1 MGSFIKKNW
10 WKGLAII
17 LLSYTILFS
26 FLVPLAPGIKELS
39 PSSLA
44 VGDNEIKLTGYN
56 TDFKNNIDKV
66 SISLEYNNKTLACAT
81 DISLVN
87 SNQLSFNVYIP
98 QDLPSKN
105 IHLRV
110 STTNY
115 SILEPEIVRVYD
127 ANKVVKDEYSIC
139 SPLAY
144 KSSRNINIPNRLLLN
159 ETIRNLMLHVPMWFA
174 MMLIMGVGFVYSL
187 KYLRS
192 FDLKNDLVAQE
203 AVNISLLF
211 AFLGLVTGSIWA
223 KFTWSDHTELF
234 SLTGWWANDVKLNG
248 AAITTLIYLAYR
260 ILRNAIKDEHQK
272 AKISAVYNIFA
283 FTMMVVFIM
292 VLPRI
297 TDSLH
302 PGNGGN
308 PAFSKYD
315 LDSTLRMVFYPSVIG
330 WILLGVWM
338 LNLKVRLGKLQNKI
352 WNNEE

>member
-1 MGSFIKKNW
+1 MGNFIKKNW
-10 WKGLAII
+10 WKGLAI
-17 LLSYTILFS
+17 LLLTFTILFS
-26 FLVPLAPGIKELS
+26 FLVPLAPGIKEIS
-39 PSSLA
+39 NTSLA
-44 VGDNEIKLTGYN
+44 VGENELTITGYN
-56 TDFKNNIDKV
+56 TNFTENANQLA
-66 SISLEYNNKTLACAT
+66 ISFEYNHKVLACAT
-81 DISLVN
+81 DIELKNENQVSFKVN
-87 SNQLSFNVYIP
+87 IP
-98 QDLPSKN
+98 QELPSKN

-110 STTNY
+110 ASKNY
-115 SILEPEIVRVYD
+115 NILEPEMVRVYD
-127 ANKVVKDEYSIC
+127 ATKKTKEEYSIC
-139 SPLAY
+139 KPQVF
-144 KSSRNINIPNRLLLN
+144 KSSSDLNIPNRLLLH

-174 MMLIMGVGFVYSL
+174 MMLIMGIGFVYSI
-187 KYLRS
+187 KYLRG
-192 FDLKNDLVAQE
+192 FDLKNDLIAQE

-211 AFLGLVTGSIWA
+211 AFLGLITGSVWA
-223 KFTWSDHTELF
+223 KFTWSEHTDLF

-283 FTMMVVFIM
+283 FTLMIVFIM

-315 LDSTLRMVFYPSVIG
+315 LDSTLRMVFYPAVIG
-330 WILLGVWM
+330 WILLGIWM
-338 LNLKVRLGKLQNKI
+338 LNLKVRLGKIQHKI